1 MDITHLEELSA
12 AVEKYKANKNSF
24 NTAELQDIRD
34 EIGLAMY
41 SCAPLYADVIES
53 VDLAT
58 YQKKKKYAEVEE
70 RLRYS
75 KKENSVR
82 RLTRDEIA
90 NLATVECEVEE
101 LYLISVNKVYR
112 KLRLQ
117 IETATLISNS
127 IASRMNHVNSKALPQ

>member
-24 NTAELQDIRD
+24 NTVELQDIRD
-34 EIGLAMY
+34 DIGLAMY

-70 RLRYS
+70 KLRYS
-75 KKENSVR
+75 KKEFRNFLQGRIRIVLPSV
-82 RLTRDEIA
+82 
-90 NLATVECEVEE
+90 
-101 LYLISVNKVYR
+101 S
-112 KLRLQ
+112 
-117 IETATLISNS
+117 
-127 IASRMNHVNSKALPQ
+127 P